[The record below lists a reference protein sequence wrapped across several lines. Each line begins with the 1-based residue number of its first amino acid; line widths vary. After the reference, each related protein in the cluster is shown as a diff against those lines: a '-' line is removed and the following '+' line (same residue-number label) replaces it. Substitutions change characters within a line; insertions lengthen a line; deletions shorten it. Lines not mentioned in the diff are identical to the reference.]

1 MLVYNFQGPNN
12 LPGRLFVATVGTAV
26 AFSAGLAIANTGLTL
41 YNPATAGPVNGSS
54 TQGTKVIVL
63 RAGFNPTG
71 TGTTEAWGFVKTIST
86 ATLGALSAFSGNIFL
101 AGAAAGTGSGCL
113 QLAGTSSWL
122 NGTANTTQMWVTQP
136 QSILGTLGGQSTTI
150 VDFHGE
156 LTLMPNEGC
165 VLVPVGAVTAQ
176 ATVVWAE
183 LPFSSGA

>member
-26 AFSAGLAIANTGLTL
+26 AFSAGLAVANVGLTL
-41 YNPATAGPVNGSS
+41 LNPATPGPVNGSS
-54 TQGTKVIVL
+54 TQGTKVIIL
-63 RAGFNPTG
+63 RAGFYPTG

-101 AGAAAGTGSGCL
+101 AGAAAGTGTGCL

-122 NGTANTTQMWVTQP
+122 NGTANTTQAYVTLLQG
-136 QSILGTLGGQSTTI
+136 ILGTLGGGMATI
-150 VDFHGE
+150 TDLHGE

-165 VLVPVGAVTAQ
+165 VLVPTGAITAQ
-176 ATVVWAE
+176 ATVVWGE
-183 LPFSSGA
+183 FPFSSGA